1 MKKILLCFLIT
12 LFSMSLKAQTYLVVN
27 PLESW
32 QKTYS
37 FHLSDVRNLSFHDGK
52 LNVELASAETT
63 AIPLSEIS
71 EVKSDS
77 RNGIETMKP
86 ALPTALV
93 YDPKAVCL
101 AVNGVS
107 GNTALSVYSTDGR
120 LCLYRPVYDGS
131 AIDVAGLPRGVY
143 VVVVDNSS
151 FKFAK

>member
-27 PLESW
+27 PLETW

-37 FHLSDVRNLSFHDGK
+37 FHLSDVRNLRFNDGK
-52 LNVELASAETT
+52 LNVELASSETT

-71 EVKSDS
+71 EVKFDNRS
-77 RNGIETMKP
+77 GVETVKTTLP
-86 ALPTALV
+86 AALI
-93 YDPKAVCL
+93 YDPKTACL

-107 GNTALSVYSTDGR
+107 GSTALSAYSIDGR
-120 LCLYRPVYDGS
+120 LCLYLPVYDGS
-131 AIDVAGLPRGVY
+131 AIDVAGLPSGVY

>member
-71 EVKSDS
+71 EVKFDS
-77 RNGIETMKP
+77 RNGIET
-86 ALPTALV
+86 
-93 YDPKAVCL
+93 
-101 AVNGVS
+101 NGVS